1 VVQEIVIN
9 VSEYETR
16 VAILEDGKLVEIL
29 VERPENQKI
38 AGNIYK
44 GVVKSIFPG
53 MQAAFVDVGIGK
65 NCFLHVSDMGEFSD
79 MARQMFDIEEAPEEE
94 SSRRRG
100 HQGPPRIE
108 HLLHKEQEILV
119 QVTRE
124 AIGTKGPRVTTQLTL
139 PGRYVVLIPGQNHVG
154 TSKKIEDWQEKK
166 RLKQILREL
175 RNGDYGLIARTVGAG
190 KSSREF
196 RADIK
201 NLLKAWNHIQK
212 QARKKKGPYLLH
224 RDVDLIG
231 SIIRDLITTEVESI
245 IIDHK
250 PTFKRIIGYLKGVAP
265 QLRSKV
271 RLYEERMPLFDAL
284 GIEPEI
290 EKMFHRKIW
299 LKRGGYIVIDQTEAL
314 VTIDVNTGRFVG
326 KQSQED
332 TILQTNLEACREIA
346 RQIRLR
352 DIGGLIIVDFIDMT
366 HRSNERR
373 LYEEFKDAFRR
384 DRAKNAFA
392 PVSEF
397 GLIEMTREKVGPSI
411 LHELSDPCP
420 VCDGSG
426 RVLSKE
432 TTALKIERWFKRAK
446 AVSEERDYRLAINP
460 VLSELMLSKED
471 NRLRDL
477 NKQLRL
483 NIELMTDRNLLPHE
497 FKVFS
502 VMENREITERFAG

>member
-1 VVQEIVIN
+1 VVLEIVIN

-16 VAILEDGKLVEIL
+16 VALLEDSKLVELL

-53 MQAAFVDVGIGK
+53 MQAAFIDVGLGK
-65 NCFLHVSDMGEFSD
+65 NCFLHVSDMGDFSD
-79 MARQMFDIEEAPEEE
+79 SARQMFDIEETPEEE
-94 SSRRRG
+94 ERAHRRRS
-100 HQGPPRIE
+100 GPPRIE
-108 HLLHKEQEILV
+108 HLLEKEQEILV
-119 QVTRE
+119 EVTRE
-124 AIGTKGPRVTTQLTL
+124 AIGTKGPRVTTQVTL
-139 PGRYVVLIPGQNHVG
+139 PGRYVVLIPGQRHVG

-190 KSSREF
+190 RSPREF
-196 RADIK
+196 RSDIK
-201 NLLKAWNHIQK
+201 NLLKEWGHIQK
-212 QARKKKGPYLLH
+212 QAHKKKAPCLLH

-231 SIIRDLITTEVESI
+231 SVIRDLLTPEVEGI
-245 IIDHK
+245 IVDHK
-250 PTFKRIIGYLKGVAP
+250 PTFKSIIGYLKPVAP

-271 RLYEERMPLFDAL
+271 RLYQEKIPLFDAL
-284 GIEPEI
+284 GIESEI
-290 EKMFHRKIW
+290 DKMFSRKIW

-326 KQSQED
+326 KQSQEE
-332 TILQTNLEACREIA
+332 TILQTNLEATKEIA

-366 HRSNERR
+366 SRGNERR
-373 LYEEFKDAFRR
+373 LYEEFREAFRR

-397 GLIEMTREKVGPSI
+397 GLIEMTREKVGPSL

-432 TTALKIERWFKRAK
+432 TIALKIERWFMRAK
-446 AVSEERDYRLAINP
+446 AVSEERDYRLVIHP
-460 VLSELMLSKED
+460 TLSDLMLSRED
-471 NRLRDL
+471 NRLKNL
-477 NKQLRL
+477 NKQLHL
-483 NIELMTDRNLLPHE
+483 NIELVTDRNLLPQE

-502 VMENREITERFAG
+502 VAENREITERFAG

>member
-9 VSEYETR
+9 VTEYETR
-16 VAILEDGKLVEIL
+16 VALLEDSKLVELL

-53 MQAAFVDVGIGK
+53 MQAAFVDVGLGK
-65 NCFLHVSDMGEFSD
+65 NCFLHVSDMGDFADS
-79 MARQMFDIEEAPEEE
+79 ARQMFDIEESPEEE
-94 SSRRRG
+94 EKARRRRS
-100 HQGPPRIE
+100 GPPRIE
-108 HLLHKEQEILV
+108 HLLEKEQEILV
-119 QVTRE
+119 EVTRE
-124 AIGTKGPRVTTQLTL
+124 AIGTKGPRVTTQVTL
-139 PGRYVVLIPGQNHVG
+139 PGRYVVLIPGQRHVG

-190 KSSREF
+190 RSPKEF
-196 RADIK
+196 RSDIK
-201 NLLKAWNHIQK
+201 NLLKEWGYIQK
-212 QARKKKGPYLLH
+212 QAHKKKAPCLLH

-231 SIIRDLITTEVESI
+231 SVIRDLLTPEVEGI
-245 IIDHK
+245 VVDHK
-250 PTFKRIIGYLKGVAP
+250 PTFKTILGYLKPVAP

-271 RLYEERMPLFDAL
+271 RLYQEKIPLFDAL
-284 GIEPEI
+284 GIESEI
-290 EKMFHRKIW
+290 DKMFSRKIW

-326 KQSQED
+326 KQSQEE
-332 TILQTNLEACREIA
+332 TILQTNLEATKEIG

-352 DIGGLIIVDFIDMT
+352 DIGGLIIADFIDMT
-366 HRSNERR
+366 SRGNERR
-373 LYEEFKDAFRR
+373 LYEEFREAFRR

-397 GLIEMTREKVGPSI
+397 GLIEMTREKVGPSL

-432 TTALKIERWFKRAK
+432 TTALKIERWFMRAK
-446 AVSEERDYRLAINP
+446 AVSEERDYRLAIHP
-460 VLSELMLSKED
+460 TLSDLMLSRED
-471 NRLRDL
+471 NRLKNL
-477 NKQLRL
+477 NKQLHL
-483 NIELMTDRNLLPHE
+483 NIELVTDRNLLPQE

-502 VMENREITERFAG
+502 VAENREITERFAG